1 MVLYR
6 LKSSIVGV
14 ERSATGMSIA
24 RIAAGEVLTT
34 PDIGDAT
41 GMVEIVYQGRNI
53 AVHVEDL
60 QLSAEALDGGAS

>member
-1 MVLYR
+1 MVTYR
-6 LKSSIVGV
+6 LKASITGV
-14 ERSATGMSIA
+14 ERSANGMLIA

-41 GMVEIVYQGRNI
+41 GMVDIIYQGRNL

-60 QLSAEALDGGAS
+60 QMSAVVENK